1 LGRKRLPIH
10 RRLSTP
16 MCLMELSLAA
26 FRGRLLSSLSVAR
39 RRSKPSRSMATTMP
53 MMSMRNARQRESKME
68 HVPVKSSNIV
78 SVAYDP
84 LTAAMEIKFANGGLY
99 RMTEVMPTDHHA
111 LIHADS

>member
-1 LGRKRLPIH
+1 
-10 RRLSTP
+10 
-16 MCLMELSLAA
+16 
-26 FRGRLLSSLSVAR
+26 
-39 RRSKPSRSMATTMP
+39 
-53 MMSMRNARQRESKME
+53 ME

-111 LIHADS
+111 LIHADSVGSHFAKHIRGKFPTEKVA